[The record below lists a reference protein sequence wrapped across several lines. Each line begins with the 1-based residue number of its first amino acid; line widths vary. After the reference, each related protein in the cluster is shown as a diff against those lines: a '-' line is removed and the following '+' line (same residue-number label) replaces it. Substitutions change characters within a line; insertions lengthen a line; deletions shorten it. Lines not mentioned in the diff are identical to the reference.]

1 MVKQMKEMCI
11 RDRAYPFDG
20 YWKDVGTIDS
30 LWEAN
35 MDLLNPNVPLN
46 LYDSEWKIYAR
57 NPGLPPHFVAKGADV
72 QNSMITE
79 GCEIWG
85 TVDFSVL
92 FSGVTVEK
100 GAVVKDSIVMPGCV
114 IKAGARVEY
123 LSLIHIYGRL
133 VYEIE
138 FHVGR
143 TEYDYEIDAASGTVL
158 KADMDTDD

>member
-1 MVKQMKEMCI
+1 
-11 RDRAYPFDG
+11 
-20 YWKDVGTIDS
+20 
-30 LWEAN
+30 

-46 LYDSEWKIYAR
+46 LYDNEWKIYAR

-123 LSLIHIYGRL
+123 SILAENCVIGEDCVIGQRPEDMENLDEWG
-133 VYEIE
+133 VAV
-138 FHVGR
+138 VGS
-143 TEYDYEIDAASGTVL
+143 DSVLDAGSVVKPKEMLDSKTMGKVG
-158 KADMDTDD
+158 